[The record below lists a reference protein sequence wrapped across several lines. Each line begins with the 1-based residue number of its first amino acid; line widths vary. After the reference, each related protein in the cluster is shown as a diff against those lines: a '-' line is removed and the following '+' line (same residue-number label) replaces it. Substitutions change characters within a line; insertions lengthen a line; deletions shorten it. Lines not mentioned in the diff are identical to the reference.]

1 MKNESATQCYKEVT
15 AQATE
20 KTKNKLME
28 KHFYLKYVLSIPISL
43 MFVGAHLPCVI
54 IASTEC

>member
-20 KTKNKLME
+20 KTKINSWKNT
-28 KHFYLKYVLSIPISL
+28 F
-43 MFVGAHLPCVI
+43 
-54 IASTEC
+54 T